1 VTVNAKKTEF
11 ICMGCWGT
19 FSPQPD
25 AQGDVICPHC
35 GARQDLQHE
44 PIDLDPDEFVDLGPE
59 LAGRVAAAAS
69 DSSTGD
75 SVAEPGGQGSGV
87 APEDDDFDAVIEID
101 LDEIDNNEESG
112 EPSPFTEPIPSE
124 HVEAPAEPAPV
135 REARPVEPRPSAE
148 SAAPTSHF
156 HLRTE
161 RGHTYVFLAPEA
173 LILWAR
179 RLKQSQKALL
189 ISLDG
194 VEWQPFLPFLTRL
207 AATGQISPEVEGALG
222 DLQRGGLDVS
232 DEALAESLD
241 AERHEFEVNAPVP
254 AAEGGPATSP
264 GDKAE
269 RRSGKSILQKPEAL
283 AVEAGPVRGVGDF
296 TFKVDERG
304 ERTGLR
310 YAVMLG
316 VGVAAGAGVAT
327 ALALLGLL
335 PAVPF

>member
-1 VTVNAKKTEF
+1 MTVNAKKTEF

-19 FSPQPD
+19 FSPPPD

-124 HVEAPAEPAPV
+124 HVEAQAEPKPA
-135 REARPVEPRPSAE
+135 REARAAEPHPSAGP
-148 SAAPTSHF
+148 SVPRSHF

-161 RGHTYVFLAPEA
+161 RGHTYVFLSPES
-173 LILWAR
+173 LVLWAR
-179 RLKQSQKALL
+179 SLRQSQKALQ
-189 ISLDG
+189 ISIDG
-194 VEWQPFLPFLTRL
+194 VEWQPFLAFLTRL
-207 AATGQISPEVEGALG
+207 AATGQISAEIEDELG
-222 DLQRGGLDVS
+222 GLQRGGDGVS
-232 DEALAESLD
+232 DETLTESLD

-254 AAEGGPATSP
+254 ASGGGPAP
-264 GDKAE
+264 AGDKSE
-269 RRSGKSILQKPEAL
+269 RRGGKSVLQKPEAP
-283 AVEAGPVRGVGDF
+283 VDAGPARGVGDF

-304 ERTGLR
+304 ERPGLR

-335 PAVPF
+335 PTAPF